1 MKYSTIKKS
10 DVEKVAKLYMDYYNQ
25 HSGGCWTY
33 EKACKRIRQMVTMED
48 SLCLLQETDEQVP
61 TGLVIGFFE
70 EYDDFSFYF
79 LDEILIF
86 GEHQNKGYGSA
97 FLREVERRVQ
107 ERGAKVIELVC
118 PDDAQH
124 MHFYQKFRMTSSTKL
139 KLMQKRY

>member
-79 LDEILIF
+79 LDDM
-86 GEHQNKGYGSA
+86 
-97 FLREVERRVQ
+97 EVR
-107 ERGAKVIELVC
+107 
-118 PDDAQH
+118 
-124 MHFYQKFRMTSSTKL
+124 F
-139 KLMQKRY
+139 